1 MVKLT
6 FPNFSH
12 SSHFK
17 ISIIQSFPIQ
27 YALSPSWLKKGT
39 LFSKLDYAYELHQST
54 EKVVFHSEFS
64 VFGNSSLSAGI
75 SPTDRGFVIAALDL
89 WWRYRVTMRWFLW
102 KTEGSIWSS
111 LSFVESVA
119 PVLFWSGRASLRMR
133 IDTHALSGEA
143 FVKPLVRYE
152 YFVEYYCLWK
162 VPSTQ

>member
-1 MVKLT
+1 MKSTNTYYCLNTPKSEKVRGMVKLT

-12 SSHFK
+12 SLYFK

-27 YALSPSWLKKGT
+27 YALSPSRLKKGT

-89 WWRYRVTMRWFLW
+89 W
-102 KTEGSIWSS
+102 
-111 LSFVESVA
+111 
-119 PVLFWSGRASLRMR
+119 
-133 IDTHALSGEA
+133 
-143 FVKPLVRYE
+143 
-152 YFVEYYCLWK
+152 
-162 VPSTQ
+162 